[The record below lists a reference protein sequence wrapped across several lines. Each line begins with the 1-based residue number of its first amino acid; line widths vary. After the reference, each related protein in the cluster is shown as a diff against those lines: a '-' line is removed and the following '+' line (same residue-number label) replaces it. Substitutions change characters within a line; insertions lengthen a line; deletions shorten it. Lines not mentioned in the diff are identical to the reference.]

1 MKGFNLFLNILA
13 AIIIGIAVI
22 GILVI
27 TIKFLNIDDPKT
39 NTIKIEYHGVK
50 TDSINELN
58 KIEII
63 KIDSLLNEI
72 KETSNNIQK
81 RQLNLIEDKENDNFF
96 NKLYAAI
103 VAIILAIA
111 GFFGFKST
119 NDIRSR
125 AIEEAKYE
133 SNNIAQESAKEAKI
147 ESIKIAKETAE
158 NSAKE
163 EFNRIFDEEYKG
175 KVFEEATK
183 ASSEVLRKD
192 IGRLEKIIFKL
203 TSRLEKLETKEEFEQ
218 SDTNDTKAIEEVIED
233 DNVDPTIDETENPF
247 DNA

>member
-22 GILVI
+22 GILAI
-27 TIKFLNIDDPKT
+27 TIKFLDIDDPKT

-133 SNNIAQESAKEAKI
+133 S
-147 ESIKIAKETAE
+147 IKIAKETAE

-175 KVFEEATK
+175 EVFEEATK

-203 TSRLEKLETKEEFEQ
+203 TSRLEKLETKEEPEQ
-218 SDTNDTKAIEEVIED
+218 SDTNDTEAIEEVIED